1 MWCWILCMTVWA
13 QEVRL
18 GVFPIQTDVLSEEEI
33 AVLQEELTQA
43 SQEHFQIEIISSKEM
58 RKTLSQ
64 ISIPIECSQG
74 GCEPMIA
81 RMMGLHRFLSVTV
94 QERSKERVFRIS
106 LYDPNQNLIIL
117 SNRISQPAESAVEGL
132 AKKLI
137 SSLQKESVVL
147 AKDIFLVDEKIEMID
162 DHVEVKTSIKAVEE
176 QGFESVVVPAG
187 LWADPEGM
195 EYSMPSF
202 LMMKSEVTQELY
214 QEIMKKKPSYFQR
227 CGGDCP
233 VERVSWYDVL
243 LFSNA
248 LNAQS
253 DLPSCYEVSQEGVI
267 FDPKC
272 TGWRLPTDI
281 EWLYA
286 ASGAKEKSF
295 LYGGSN
301 TIDEN
306 SWYRGNAGQKTHRI
320 CEKKENPLGLCDMSG
335 NVWEWVWDWKNSF
348 DSSSS
353 VDPTGPT
360 SGTHRVIRGGSW
372 DVNTQFVRVSFR
384 YSWEPSKI
392 DNGLGVRLVRSASD
406 NSYAPLR

>member
-1 MWCWILCMTVWA
+1 MP
-13 QEVRL
+13 
-18 GVFPIQTDVLSEEEI
+18 GV
-33 AVLQEELTQA
+33 LT
-43 SQEHFQIEIISSKEM
+43 
-58 RKTLSQ
+58 RTPL
-64 ISIPIECSQG
+64 
-74 GCEPMIA
+74 
-81 RMMGLHRFLSVTV
+81 L
-94 QERSKERVFRIS
+94 RSTFFRC
-106 LYDPNQNLIIL
+106 L
-117 SNRISQPAESAVEGL
+117 
-132 AKKLI
+132 
-137 SSLQKESVVL
+137 
-147 AKDIFLVDEKIEMID
+147 
-162 DHVEVKTSIKAVEE
+162 
-176 QGFESVVVPAG
+176 FESVVVPAG

-335 NVWEWVWDWKNSF
+335 NVWEWVWDPVEGKNEYAL
-348 DSSSS
+348 
-353 VDPTGPT
+353 
-360 SGTHRVIRGGSW
+360 RYLRGGSW
-372 DVNTQFVRVSFR
+372 GNKAEQNRIQSRVAYR
-384 YSWEPSKI
+384 PTTRNYAI
-392 DNGLGVRLVRSASD
+392 GVRLVRD
-406 NSYAPLR
+406 TQ